1 MEEMVDVD
9 DYADTEP
16 PSNPEEP
23 DEEPDDVPGVMHEA
37 PRTPPGVPPCGR
49 TRNPSPKRMANPP
62 IGIMSNETVVIPAL
76 APASDLPRG
85 YSWVDWND
93 PEALLQEAKL
103 AEEHKIPLKLRGPCS
118 PMHGGPDLWRDIP
131 FNQATNSW
139 LYKSRHQLPAS

>member
-62 IGIMSNETVVIPAL
+62 IATVSNETVVIPAL

-85 YSWVDWND
+85 YSWEDWND

-103 AEEHKIPLKLRGPCS
+103 AEEHKIPFKLRGPCS
-118 PMHGGPDLWRDIP
+118 PMDGGPDLWRDTKTS
-131 FNQATNSW
+131 FD
-139 LYKSRHQLPAS
+139 KRR